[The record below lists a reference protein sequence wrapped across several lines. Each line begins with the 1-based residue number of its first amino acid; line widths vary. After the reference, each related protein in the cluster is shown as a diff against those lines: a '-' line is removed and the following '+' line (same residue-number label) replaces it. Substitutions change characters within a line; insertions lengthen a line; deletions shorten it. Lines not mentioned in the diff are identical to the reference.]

1 MKEMKI
7 GITALYRP
15 EEYVMHLR
23 KGDQRRGAVGL
34 IGFVGGKKK
43 PKETYRQA
51 AWREMTEETSLKL
64 PIDSLEPMSGV
75 YKVISDYDNEEVAVW
90 TKLFRVLLPY
100 GTVIEAT
107 KPEEDEIVTAST
119 PDIIEY
125 YLGKGRL
132 SPATERGYKDYL
144 LQEIL

>member
-1 MKEMKI
+1 MKEIKI

-23 KGDQRRGAVGL
+23 KGDKKRGAVGL
-34 IGFVGGKKK
+34 IGFIGGQKR
-43 PKETYRQA
+43 PKETFRQA
-51 AWREMTEETSLKL
+51 AWREMAEETNLRL

-75 YKVISDYDNEEVAVW
+75 YKVISDRDNEEVAVW
-90 TKLFRVLLPY
+90 SRLFRVLLPH
-100 GTVIEAT
+100 GTVIEAA

-119 PDIIEY
+119 PDVIERY
-125 YLGKGRL
+125 IGKGLL

-144 LQEIL
+144 LKDIL